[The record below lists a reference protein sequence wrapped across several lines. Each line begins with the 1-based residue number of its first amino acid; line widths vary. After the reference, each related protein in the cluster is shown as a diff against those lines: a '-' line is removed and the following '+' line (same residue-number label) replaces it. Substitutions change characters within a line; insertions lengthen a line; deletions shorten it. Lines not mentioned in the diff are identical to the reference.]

1 MQILSK
7 LPNISS
13 LTLQN
18 AELTML
24 HVGHL
29 LPLGASL
36 QSLDLSYNT
45 SIDDSCLPITAFLPF
60 LNQINL
66 DRTSITMKGLRTF
79 ASVALP
85 LRRLPYTQLIVPQEC
100 REYLLQA
107 KESRFYAF
115 SIEEP
120 YLIIKV
126 SLFISCYQN
135 DGLMRCQSADAV
147 PDLNDSNVY
156 ENLRFHSRATGKTL
170 YTDDPNKNRVI
181 LSDLLRERYAASH
194 AVKPRL
200 IGRQN
205 GGS

>member
-1 MQILSK
+1 MPDATLITVQTEHAARRIVSPSRLIEKLGSLIPRHMQILSK

-18 AELTML
+18 ADLTML

-107 KESRFYAF
+107 KQSSFYAF
-115 SIEEP
+115 RIEEP

-126 SLFISCYQN
+126 SLFI
-135 DGLMRCQSADAV
+135 
-147 PDLNDSNVY
+147 
-156 ENLRFHSRATGKTL
+156 
-170 YTDDPNKNRVI
+170 
-181 LSDLLRERYAASH
+181 
-194 AVKPRL
+194 
-200 IGRQN
+200 
-205 GGS
+205 

>member
-18 AELTML
+18 ADLDML

-85 LRRLPYTQLIVPQEC
+85 LRRLPYTQLIVPQDC

-107 KESRFYAF
+107 KESKFYAF
-115 SIEEP
+115 RIEEP

-126 SLFISCYQN
+126 SFIDMIQSEQRAHGVSVC
-135 DGLMRCQSADAV
+135 RCC
-147 PDLNDSNVY
+147 L
-156 ENLRFHSRATGKTL
+156 
-170 YTDDPNKNRVI
+170 
-181 LSDLLRERYAASH
+181 
-194 AVKPRL
+194 
-200 IGRQN
+200 
-205 GGS
+205 